1 MSAEA
6 PSAWTRFMDDARER
20 VAEGAPLET
29 RGTLTRLTGLV
40 LEAVGIKVPVGSQC
54 MVQMPGREPVLAEV
68 VGFSADRAFLM
79 PAGDIHGL
87 SSGASVFPAAPYIPI
102 PRLGEPPRPVQR
114 AGVLRLPM
122 GDGLLG
128 RVVDAQGLPL
138 DHGGP
143 VQDVAAEPMGR
154 RQINAMD
161 RDPVREPLDTGVRAI
176 NADRK
181 SVV

>member
-1 MSAEA
+1 MSVEA

-20 VAEGAPLET
+20 VAEGVPLET

-87 SSGASVFPAAPYIPI
+87 SSGARVFPAAPYIPI
-102 PRLGEPPRPVQR
+102 PRLGEPPRPV
-114 AGVLRLPM
+114 
-122 GDGLLG
+122 
-128 RVVDAQGLPL
+128 
-138 DHGGP
+138 
-143 VQDVAAEPMGR
+143 
-154 RQINAMD
+154 
-161 RDPVREPLDTGVRAI
+161 
-176 NADRK
+176 
-181 SVV
+181 